1 MIMKLVKKYKQAIAT
16 TIILFLIILIYL
28 LVSIISETLDFH
40 LYFGWK
46 EVRVNSTMSF
56 KVPDNWEQGEKN
68 GLLYF
73 CDKSDNRKIFLFQS
87 RVGDCFQIGDSI
99 KIDDNTTE
107 DNICSNNFFNAVNIN
122 SSVNSLGT
130 MIGEA
135 LVSFDGKSQVEDYI
149 EFYNQDNV
157 ITLYTYGKAVDSKIL
172 DKIADSAKYTE
183 K

>member
-1 MIMKLVKKYKQAIAT
+1 MKLVKKYKQAIAT

-73 CDKSDNRKIFLFQS
+73 CD
-87 RVGDCFQIGDSI
+87 SI

-107 DNICSNNFFNAVNIN
+107 DNICSNNFFNAVSIN

>member
-1 MIMKLVKKYKQAIAT
+1 MKSVKKYKQAIAT

-56 KVPDNWEQGEKN
+56 KVPDNWKQGEKN

-87 RVGDCFQIGDSI
+87 RVGDCFQIDDSI

-107 DNICSNNFFNAVNIN
+107 DNICSNNFFNAVSIN

-157 ITLYTYGKAVDSKIL
+157 ITLYTYGKAVDNKIL

>member
-68 GLLYF
+68 GLLISAIKVIIDRSFYF
-73 CDKSDNRKIFLFQS
+73 K
-87 RVGDCFQIGDSI
+87 
-99 KIDDNTTE
+99 
-107 DNICSNNFFNAVNIN
+107 
-122 SSVNSLGT
+122 
-130 MIGEA
+130 
-135 LVSFDGKSQVEDYI
+135 VE
-149 EFYNQDNV
+149 
-157 ITLYTYGKAVDSKIL
+157 
-172 DKIADSAKYTE
+172 
-183 K
+183 

>member
-1 MIMKLVKKYKQAIAT
+1 MAYCISVIKV
-16 TIILFLIILIYL
+16 IIERF
-28 LVSIISETLDFH
+28 
-40 LYFGWK
+40 
-46 EVRVNSTMSF
+46 
-56 KVPDNWEQGEKN
+56 
-68 GLLYF
+68 
-73 CDKSDNRKIFLFQS
+73 FLFQS

-107 DNICSNNFFNAVNIN
+107 DNICSNNFFNAVSIN

-157 ITLYTYGKAVDSKIL
+157 ITLYTYGKAVDSKIFRQ
-172 DKIADSAKYTE
+172 DSGFCE
-183 K
+183 VH

>member
-1 MIMKLVKKYKQAIAT
+1 MKSVKKYKQAIAT

-46 EVRVNSTMSF
+46 EVCVNSTMSF

-73 CDKSDNRKIFLFQS
+73 CDKSD
-87 RVGDCFQIGDSI
+87 SI

-107 DNICSNNFFNAVNIN
+107 DNICSNNFFNAVSIN